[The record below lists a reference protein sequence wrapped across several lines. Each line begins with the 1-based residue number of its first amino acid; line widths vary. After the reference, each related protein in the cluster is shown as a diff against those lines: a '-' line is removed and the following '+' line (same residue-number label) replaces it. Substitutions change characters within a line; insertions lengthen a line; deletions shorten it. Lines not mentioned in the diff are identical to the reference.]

1 MLALT
6 TSDGLARATARAGTL
21 AVVAAAVI
29 LGSLEVDAASDGM
42 NLSRQTISHHALDVH
57 GWAFDL
63 AVLLLA
69 GGSLAIAGS
78 LIASG
83 VVRLTSAT
91 TVMFGLFS
99 AGLALVAV
107 FTKHD
112 WSVGPSVSG
121 YVHWAGT
128 VLAFLSLPCA
138 MILIGRRWRHDP
150 RLRGRALWCLLL
162 GVMSLLWFLPIVVAI
177 GVHASGGMPWWHL
190 IPLGLIERF
199 LAGTEFVAVLAV
211 GWWALAAANEQTR
224 PRPGVSLRDPARPR

>member
-6 TSDGLARATARAGTL
+6 TSAGLARVAARAGTL
-21 AVVAAAVI
+21 AVVVAAAI
-29 LGSLEVDAASDGM
+29 LGVLEVDAASNGM
-42 NLSRQTISHHALDVH
+42 KLTRRTISHHALGIN

-69 GGSLAIAGS
+69 CGSLAIAAS

-83 VVRLTSAT
+83 VVGLRSAT
-91 TVMFGLFS
+91 AVTFGLFS

-112 WSVGPSVSG
+112 WSVGPSASG

-128 VLAFLSLPCA
+128 VLAFLSLPYA
-138 MILIGRRWRHDP
+138 VILIGRRWRHDA

-177 GVHASGGMPWWHL
+177 LVHATAGTPWWQL
-190 IPLGLIERF
+190 IPLGLVERF
-199 LAGTEFVAVLAV
+199 LAGTEFIAVLAV
-211 GWWALAAANEQTR
+211 GFWALAAANER
-224 PRPGVSLRDPARPR
+224 DGASVNLRDPAPRP